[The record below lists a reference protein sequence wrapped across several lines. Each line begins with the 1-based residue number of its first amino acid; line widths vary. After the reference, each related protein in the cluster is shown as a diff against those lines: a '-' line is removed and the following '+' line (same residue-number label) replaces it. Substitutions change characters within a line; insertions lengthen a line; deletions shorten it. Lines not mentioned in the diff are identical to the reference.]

1 MLGFFLYRIGRWL
14 AQCSLILRKD
24 GYLSLSEQFSD
35 LAIATHERALLF
47 FEKSSTTIRE
57 YRGSAKL
64 RKFLKYAFKN
74 TPFYQELLA
83 TRKMNLGE
91 IRSLSDIQK
100 IPILKKEDVRA
111 YHQMLL
117 AKSHPVNHCAP
128 DVTSG
133 STGIPLRFCLDRCS
147 IPEMKA
153 RLFHLWRLVDV
164 KPHELT
170 LLLSSPKFKQLTPKS
185 VIHIN
190 PPRIHS
196 DFEQTL
202 LEIRKTRPRVLRG
215 NPLAVLEFSWL
226 IRKSGINDIAF
237 ETAILYGHITT
248 PGMRLFIE
256 ETLGCKAFS
265 IYTLGEIGGIA
276 CECRLQKG
284 HHVVTDSIIVEVVD
298 KHENAVPRGTM
309 GQIIITDLTN
319 YTMPFIRY
327 NTGDLGKFQI
337 GACPCGKSSPLL
349 FIDGR
354 EEEMLICPDGKLVF
368 GGSTRDILDK
378 YSDIIERY
386 QIVQEKKEE
395 FIVRIVPAVNFDKKI
410 IDKEIS
416 ENLATLFGSDSKIS
430 IEYVPVIPLEPSGK
444 FKQFIS
450 LPWKNR
456 FPSGTF
462 SHNA

>member
-1 MLGFFLYRIGRWL
+1 M
-14 AQCSLILRKD
+14 
-24 GYLSLSEQFSD
+24 
-35 LAIATHERALLF
+35 
-47 FEKSSTTIRE
+47 
-57 YRGSAKL
+57 
-64 RKFLKYAFKN
+64 
-74 TPFYQELLA
+74 
-83 TRKMNLGE
+83 
-91 IRSLSDIQK
+91 
-100 IPILKKEDVRA
+100 
-111 YHQMLL
+111 
-117 AKSHPVNHCAP
+117 
-128 DVTSG
+128 
-133 STGIPLRFCLDRCS
+133 
-147 IPEMKA
+147 
-153 RLFHLWRLVDV
+153 
-164 KPHELT
+164 
-170 LLLSSPKFKQLTPKS
+170 
-185 VIHIN
+185 
-190 PPRIHS
+190 
-196 DFEQTL
+196 
-202 LEIRKTRPRVLRG
+202 
-215 NPLAVLEFSWL
+215 
-226 IRKSGINDIAF
+226 
-237 ETAILYGHITT
+237 
-248 PGMRLFIE
+248 
-256 ETLGCKAFS
+256 
-265 IYTLGEIGGIA
+265 
-276 CECRLQKG
+276 
-284 HHVVTDSIIVEVVD
+284 VTDSIIVEVVD